1 METNPHGNCHIAYG
15 KCSLQIRRGKN
26 RAPLRR
32 VAALCLLAGGV
43 SSLAQAGALESWYP
57 SLAKPFFTPPDRIFP
72 IAWSILYIL
81 AGVSIGLVLR
91 SEGEGKK
98 FVAAVFCAQMAANAL
113 WSFLFFGL
121 RNPALALADSIVLLG
136 LSMLY
141 ARAAAGI
148 SKAAAAA
155 FLPYVIWCAFAALL
169 NMCVVAMN

>member
-1 METNPHGNCHIAYG
+1 M
-15 KCSLQIRRGKN
+15 
-26 RAPLRR
+26 
-32 VAALCLLAGGV
+32 
-43 SSLAQAGALESWYP
+43 
-57 SLAKPFFTPPDRIFP
+57 
-72 IAWSILYIL
+72 
-81 AGVSIGLVLR
+81 LR

-98 FVAAVFCAQMAANAL
+98 FAAAVFCAQMAANAL

>member
-1 METNPHGNCHIAYG
+1 MGIVTLHMGNAASKSAAAKTALLCAA
-15 KCSLQIRRGKN
+15 C
-26 RAPLRR
+26 
-32 VAALCLLAGGV
+32 AALCLLAGGV

-57 SLAKPFFTPPDRIFP
+57 SLAKPFLTPPDRIFP

-98 FVAAVFCAQMAANAL
+98 FAAAVFCAQMAANAL